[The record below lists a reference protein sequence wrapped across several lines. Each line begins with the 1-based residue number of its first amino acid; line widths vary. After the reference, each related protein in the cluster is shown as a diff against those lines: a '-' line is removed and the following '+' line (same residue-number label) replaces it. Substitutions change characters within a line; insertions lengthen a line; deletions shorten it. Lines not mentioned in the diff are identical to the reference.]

1 MKSGD
6 IRQSFLDFFKNKG
19 HAIIPSASLMPTAPN
34 LLFTNAGMNAFVP
47 YFLGE
52 QKTPHKRIANTQKC
66 IRAGGKHNDLEDVG
80 FDTFHHTFFRNA
92 GKLVFRRLF

>member
-1 MKSGD
+1 LQIELPYPFPCILKSASLEKVFMKSGD
-6 IRQSFLDFFKNKG
+6 LRQSFLDFFKRKS

-52 QKTPHKRIANTQKC
+52 QKSPHKRIADTQKC
-66 IRAGGKHNDLEDVG
+66 IRAG
-80 FDTFHHTFFRNA
+80 
-92 GKLVFRRLF
+92 